1 MTKTNTSTDTP
12 GNAAVH
18 LRLYVAGNAPNSL
31 EARRNLA
38 EVLASCEPDAYVLE
52 VIDCL
57 TEPAR
62 TLEDGVIVTPT
73 LLKLD
78 PQPRA
83 TVIGS
88 LGNRNDLRAA
98 IGLGDE

>member
-1 MTKTNTSTDTP
+1 MTEKGTGKD
-12 GNAAVH
+12 GGMREAVH

-38 EVLASCEPDAYVLE
+38 ALLASCEPEAYELE

-57 TEPAR
+57 VDPAR
-62 TLEDGVIVTPT
+62 TLQDGIVVTPT

-78 PQPRA
+78 PPRT

-88 LGNRNDLRAA
+88 LSDRNDLRAA

>member
-1 MTKTNTSTDTP
+1 MSGKKT
-12 GNAAVH
+12 VH

-31 EARRNLA
+31 EARRNLNA
-38 EVLASCEPDAYVLE
+38 LLASCEPDTYVLE

-57 TEPAR
+57 TDPKR
-62 TLEDGVIVTPT
+62 TLADGIVVTPT

-88 LGNRNDLRAA
+88 LSDREDLRAA